1 LDSITSALL
10 LFSVGVISGVI
21 NVMAGGGSSLTL
33 PVLIFLGL
41 DSALANGTN
50 RIAIVIQNIAA
61 VSSFK
66 KEKYFQLDTSLKL
79 SLLTLPGSIVGAIA
93 AVKMS
98 DELFQKILAVVMI
111 GIIVSMVIPKSKTV
125 YSDDP
130 NKKISFW
137 AHLSMFFIGFY
148 GGFIQVGVGFL
159 LMAALHYLMKL
170 NLVYVNMHKVF
181 IVFIFTIPALLIFII
196 TGNVHWGFGLSLAAG
211 NGLGAWWAA
220 KMSVK
225 KGEVVIKIVLFIAI
239 FIMALKLLNIF

>member
-1 LDSITSALL
+1 LNELNSALL

-21 NVMAGGGSSLTL
+21 NVMAGGGSALTL

-50 RIAIVIQNIAA
+50 RIAIVVQNLAA

-66 KEKYFQLDTSLKL
+66 KEKYSRFGTSIKL
-79 SLLTLPGSIVGAIA
+79 SLLTLPGSIIGALA

-98 DELFQKILAVVMI
+98 NELFQKVLAFIMI
-111 GIIVSMVIPKSKTV
+111 GIIISMMLPKSKTV
-125 YSDDP
+125 YSGEA
-130 NKKISFW
+130 NKRISFW
-137 AHLSMFFIGFY
+137 THLSMFFIGFY

-181 IVFIFTIPALLIFII
+181 IVFIFTVPALIVFIA
-196 TGNVHWGFGLSLAAG
+196 TGNINWNLGLSLAAG

-220 KMSVK
+220 KISVK
-225 KGEVVIKIVLFIAI
+225 KGEGVIKIVLFVAV
-239 FIMALKLLNIF
+239 FIMALKLLNII